1 MNRKSQ
7 SAEAS
12 FDAAKRRTEAGTE
25 QPVTASGSQTLLRG
39 LDLLEAVAAGTLEL
53 GDLSATLGLSRS
65 TTHRLASTLVDRRYL
80 KFVPKEGY
88 SLGPKLLDLGFRAQK
103 ALPIPRIAR
112 PFLERLSEACE
123 DTIHLGVL
131 DGGWALYLDKIPG
144 KRRIEISSRVGE
156 RHPICST
163 GLGKALILG
172 MDEASWRTYYAAAS
186 NRPAHRENPTQWLT
200 EMRAYA
206 QKGVAYDLE
215 ENEPQIR
222 CVAAPIRNAAGE
234 IVAAFSVSSMVRF
247 MDEKRME
254 ALADDVRRV
263 AAMISQELGWATM

>member
-7 SAEAS
+7 SAEAR

-172 MDEASWRTYYAAAS
+172 MDEASWRTYYDAAP

-200 EMRAYA
+200 EMQAYA